1 VRTVNQQRA
10 QATIATLADP
20 EQQRAATTGAMAW
33 NQSEIGGQFAFA
45 FELGGIA
52 DRSHQCGR
60 DQRTHAFQFSQP
72 LAAFILAEE
81 PLDGC
86 LVLPQP
92 VIDELETLAAFPE

>member
-10 QATIATLADP
+10 QVTIATLADP
-20 EQQRAATTGAMAW
+20 EQHRAATTGAMAG
-33 NQSEIGGQFAFA
+33 NQSEIGCQFAFA

-72 LAAFILAEE
+72 RAAFILAEE
-81 PLDGC
+81 PLGV
-86 LVLPQP
+86 VLPQP